1 MMEAQGTIVEIDGDY
16 AVVRMDET
24 GCGRCHE
31 KGGCG
36 GQNISQMFCAVPR
49 TFRVLNPKNQ
59 AVGARVCV
67 AIAEGAVRSTAAL
80 VYGLPLATLFVGTLL
95 GVQLGGEPGGMVG
108 AVAGLVCGWF
118 LFRQRQARR
127 ARDDRFQPFIRT

>member
-1 MMEAQGTIVEIDGDY
+1 MTEAQGSIIEIDGDY

-49 TFRVLNPKNQ
+49 TFRVLNPQKQ
-59 AVGARVCV
+59 VVGARVCV
-67 AIAEGAVRSTAAL
+67 AIADGAVRSTAAL
-80 VYGLPLATLFVGTLL
+80 VYGLPLATLFLGALL
-95 GVQLGGEPGGMVG
+95 GVQLWGEPGGMMG
-108 AVAGLVCGWF
+108 AVAGLACGWF
-118 LFRQRQARR
+118 VLRRRQAQR
-127 ARDDRFQPFIRT
+127 ARDERFQPFIRT